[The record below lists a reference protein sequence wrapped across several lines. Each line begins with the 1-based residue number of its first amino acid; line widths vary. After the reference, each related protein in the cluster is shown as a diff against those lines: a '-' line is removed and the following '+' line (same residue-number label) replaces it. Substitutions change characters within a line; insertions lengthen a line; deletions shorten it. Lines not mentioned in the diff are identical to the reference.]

1 MKHIYLILALLAVL
15 LMPCTAKAATPDSVF
30 VVKNGRIFS
39 AYEVGKDVDNIS
51 FPKQQALE
59 GNSVK
64 VGDETIELKS
74 AMVMQQGGML
84 YAFFSPDEGCTS
96 ISDFASASAYLQ
108 VAVSP
113 SLFGEKVEFSKL
125 DDSSDDDMFSI
136 TYMDREKYDNDDD
149 YEPLS
154 FNLYDWADYFADGTL
169 SIEQDGDNL
178 VLAIT
183 TEPKDGQA
191 DFGVSYNGTFY
202 MTQQSNDYFTVDGEK
217 YELRKVFA
225 EPSADGITFY
235 LTPGNIDSANE
246 LEDAY
251 YYARL
256 FVPTSEMDGT
266 DIDVQGSRE
275 YELQLVDN
283 VSDLNK
289 SQTFSA
295 FNGMA
300 NSASGYV
307 SVLDRGDGSYTIIVN
322 VEELGRSGNTRDLQ
336 IYYKGTPDAYD
347 TTLPSVYTVA
357 DGDEVALKS
366 AVVTHDLNAEMY
378 TVYLSSK
385 ENVTTV
391 EGMADADIVLNVPED
406 YANDD
411 MLHGFSGTELN
422 GKIAITYGGDTFS
435 QANTGN
441 GDDAIAQGG
450 NVKFSVSGDNASVDF
465 SVFGITKYR
474 GSLKGHY
481 EGKVTRQ

>member
-51 FPKQQALE
+51 FPKQQTIE

-74 AMVMQQGGML
+74 AMVMQQGGLL

-125 DDSSDDDMFSI
+125 DKNSDDDMFSI

-154 FNLYDWADYFADGTL
+154 FGLDDWDDYFADGTL

-178 VLAIT
+178 VLTIT
-183 TEPKDGQA
+183 TEPNEGQA

-202 MTQQSNDYFTVDGEK
+202 MTQQSTDYFTVDGDK
-217 YELRKVFA
+217 KELRKVFA

-235 LTPGNIDSANE
+235 LTPGNIDKAND
-246 LEDAY
+246 LENCY

-275 YELQLVDN
+275 YDLQLVDN
-283 VSDLNK
+283 VSDLNRT
-289 SQTFSA
+289 QYFTA

-300 NSASGYV
+300 NNASGYV
-307 SVLDRGDGSYTIIVN
+307 SVLDRGDGSYTIVVD
-322 VEELGRSGNTRDLQ
+322 VEELGRNGNTRDLQ

-357 DGDEVALKS
+357 DGDDVELKS

-406 YANDD
+406 FANDD
-411 MLHGFSGTELN
+411 LLHGFSGTELN
-422 GKIAITYGGDTFS
+422 GKISIAYGGDTFS

-474 GSLKGHY
+474 GNLKGHF
-481 EGKVTRQ
+481 EGKVTRL